1 MDTKSVQ
8 EIGLSREILERVIL
22 KERITRIQRGL
33 QTIRKLEDE
42 LNELMKKDWIKIQ
55 NKKVYFI
62 QSKRLLIADS
72 TRHMCSRNGFNY
84 NFDGY
89 VGRAMTQNEA
99 KNLFYE
105 RKANNPLIREKR
117 IVNQGD
123 AYLGT
128 YWDFI
133 ACKDSSGGEGS
144 ININDGTWRGWGFG
158 DSDTIKIPVLDVN
171 IERTVLDYLL
181 EKELIPDELSGNAKE
196 EFKILGTLY
205 REGKISITL
214 NKSSLNKK
222 FEDDLSNGKYN
233 DFEGIS
239 LKEADIL
246 KDIEQGKIKLDDDLR
261 ALIAENL
268 LTCDTIRAKIEPY
281 DMKRLEDPNM
291 GHWELWQTS
300 KDSKRTKIKC
310 ETPLVARNPLADIK
324 EDGIVGIDFGTKS
337 TIVAYQD
344 GDEYT
349 RLMRIGRGDFRKKI
363 QSKDYENPTV
373 MEFIDLESFLKAYK
387 ETAGRPYTKWEDLTI
402 SHTAAQAL
410 LATNT
415 NSNEYYSFFND
426 LKQWSGDKSRQIRI
440 RDKRGHEYVLPAFVE
455 AKADALNPIELYAY
469 YLGLFI
475 NNMYNGIYLNYMLSF
490 PVTYEK
496 AVREKI
502 LKSFETGLKKSLPE
516 TVLEDKESMEKFRVL
531 QGASEPA
538 AYAICALQEYGF
550 EPDEDESIFYGIF
563 DFGGGTTDFDFGI
576 WRGASPKERR
586 YDYVITHFGAG
597 GDQYLGGENLL
608 ELLAF
613 EVFKANKDKLL
624 EQQIA
629 FYKPIECKPFAGS
642 ETLISNSQ
650 EAKLNT
656 KQLME
661 KLRPIWERE
670 EGFEKKY
677 ANNTL
682 KVMLFDQ
689 EGNPKPNFELEIDL
703 KKIQEVLTNRI
714 EKGVKNFFEA
724 LKLTFNFENTKE
736 MDQIHI
742 FLAGNS
748 SKSPIVKEL
757 FNKYIAERNKAINE
771 IVKNEGVSKGYF
783 KIYPPLGTKQA
794 IEIQT
799 KKGIKV
805 DTEAFDRPTGKT
817 GVAYGLLEGR
827 PGSRIKVVSEKKSTD
842 EVKFNFYIGY
852 NQKKKFKVVIDR
864 EIEYGKWTSFI
875 DAGEIDFEFYYTN
888 LPEATSGQVPIG
900 EVKKKICRIDQA
912 YEDADVYIRAVAPS
926 IIEYAVANEESL
938 ANGKTISK
946 VTRVELE

>member
-8 EIGLSREILERVIL
+8 EIGLSRDILEEVIL
-22 KERITRIQRGL
+22 KERKTRIQRGL
-33 QTIRKLEDE
+33 EPIQRMLKEYETLVK
-42 LNELMKKDWIKIQ
+42 NDWIKIE
-55 NKKVYFI
+55 NKNVYVIASEKLIILDPTRADFEYENI
-62 QSKRLLIADS
+62 DRWIFEGYTGRPMNTDEVVKLFWDNKSK
-72 TRHMCSRNGFNY
+72 
-84 NFDGY
+84 
-89 VGRAMTQNEA
+89 
-99 KNLFYE
+99 
-105 RKANNPLIREKR
+105 NPLIKKDCICGQGER
-117 IVNQGD
+117 IYTGV
-123 AYLGT
+123 AYN
-128 YWDFI
+128 
-133 ACKDSSGGEGS
+133 KDNYYAGYRLRISDGYRTSDWRY
-144 ININDGTWRGWGFG
+144 NDI
-158 DSDTIKIPVLDVN
+158 IKIPVYMLKKKKSILEN
-171 IERTVLDYLL
+171 IVE
-181 EKELIPDELSGNAKE
+181 EELIPFAFDKVAKE
-196 EFKILGTLY
+196 KFRALIRLYKEKKI
-205 REGKISITL
+205 KIFNESEIRIEVD
-214 NKSSLNKK
+214 
-222 FEDDLSNGKYN
+222 FEDALLNGKYN

-239 LKEADIL
+239 LKESDIL
-246 KDIEQGKIKLDDDLR
+246 KYIEQGKIKLDDTLR
-261 ALIAENL
+261 ALVAENL

-455 AKADALNPIELYAY
+455 SKSDALNPIEIYAY

-642 ETLISNSQ
+642 ETLLSNSQ

-938 ANGKTISK
+938 ANEKTISK